1 MNYHCDLHRQKT
13 LGIVCTYASCPKK
26 GIICV
31 LCQHEDHLD
40 HSHYCLPLE
49 ILIEK
54 CEKLKTNNK
63 DLIKEIKKKL
73 KLIND
78 GSKLLLKEF
87 VKKVTDVCASISKEI
102 DANAERE
109 IELLEDIIRRDE
121 RMVQDFKK
129 FDECL
134 DNYKMNIRPHMQN
147 IIVDINVEK
156 VEKIRFTCHSSDSCF
171 RELHDLERKTKEFEE
186 YLRDSF
192 KEAENCLNDLFI
204 VKNGKESGRSSPSLS
219 KSTQEFLPIRCDTM
233 NQSDVFSKNGQMK
246 EEETKSSKEERN
258 GKEVISEIKEKMM
271 ANGQDNKECS
281 KITQPLL
288 PLKQSIHQE
297 FIGKSNEQN
306 ENGNK
311 KLVLPQK
318 DSNEQNEN
326 GNQKLCFLQNGQGL
340 FSKKGN
346 EQSHF
351 PNQELNEKLL
361 FIIVWSLKIS
371 KLGVRHKTQIRTSFS
386 TMVHLKVCLKIIIY
400 SQTRTIIK
408 TLSELRSNS
417 YLEF

>member
-1 MNYHCDLHRQKT
+1 MNYHCEIHRQKT

-63 DLIKEIKKKL
+63 DAIKEIKKKL

-192 KEAENCLNDLFI
+192 HEAENCLNDLFI
-204 VKNGKESGRSSPSLS
+204 VKNGKESGRSSPSLP
-219 KSTQEFLPIRCDTM
+219 KSTQEFLPIRCDIM

-258 GKEVISEIKEKMM
+258 GKEVIAEIMEKSMT
-271 ANGQDNKECS
+271 NGQNNKESS
-281 KITQPLL
+281 KITQPSL
-288 PLKQSIHQE
+288 PLNQSINQE
-297 FIGKSNEQN
+297 IIGNSNEQN
-306 ENGNK
+306 GK
-311 KLVLPQK
+311 QKSFFPQK
-318 DSNEQNEN
+318 NSNEQNEN
-326 GNQKLCFLQNGQGL
+326 GNQKLFSQQNGQGL

-346 EQSHF
+346 EQIHF
-351 PNQELNEKLL
+351 PKLELNEKLL
-361 FIIVWSLKIS
+361 FFIVLSLKM
-371 KLGVRHKTQIRTSFS
+371 L
-386 TMVHLKVCLKIIIY
+386 
-400 SQTRTIIK
+400 
-408 TLSELRSNS
+408 N
-417 YLEF
+417 